1 MKTGVI
7 VYIVYRLA
15 HSWAKYYMSGGWVPF
30 FNQPFFATWYYCL
43 LKYHESIL
51 SRPIVQNSW
60 HGKELNTFVPQT
72 AATTFAFSSA
82 FNLLL
87 QYDQNQYLLK
97 HPYFFL

>member
-15 HSWAKYYMSGGWVPF
+15 HAWAKYFMSDGWVPF
-30 FNQPFFATWYYCL
+30 FNQPFL
-43 LKYHESIL
+43 LLGIIVYSNIMNL
-51 SRPIVQNSW
+51 FLIVLVQNSW

-72 AATTFAFSSA
+72 AATTFAFSSV

-97 HPYFFL
+97 RPYFFL